1 MGCYH
6 DWDLTMENKEKVL
19 CTAWKCVEC
28 KSILAFTDARKE
40 VLRIKYKDLYVFIRG
55 GETTVIC
62 RSCGRQNTVD
72 SK

>member
-1 MGCYH
+1 
-6 DWDLTMENKEKVL
+6 MENEKKEKV
-19 CTAWKCVEC
+19 TYIHWKCVEC
-28 KSILAFTDARKE
+28 KSILGFTNFCKE

-62 RSCGRQNTVD
+62 RHCGRQNTVN